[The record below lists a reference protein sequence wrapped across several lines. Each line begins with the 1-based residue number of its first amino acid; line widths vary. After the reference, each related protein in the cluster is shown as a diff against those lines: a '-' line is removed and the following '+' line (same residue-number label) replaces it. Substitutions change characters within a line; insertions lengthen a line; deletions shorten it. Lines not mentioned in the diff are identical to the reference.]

1 MAKKNIWDKLTF
13 YNSSPNILKELK
25 NQAQLLADKTQ
36 GVLYGEVNPVD
47 AYDESTLE
55 LGIVYNFYIY
65 APYLGNIRT
74 LFFTVVEV
82 GKKII
87 LVDRI
92 NNTEKV
98 VAENA
103 EDLISKIEKIIS
115 NGEASRLLSNL
126 YTSSIEVKT
135 K

>member
-1 MAKKNIWDKLTF
+1 MAKTNIWDKLKF
-13 YNSSPNILKELK
+13 DKESPNLFKELN
-25 NQAQLLADKTQ
+25 NQAQLLADKTE
-36 GVLYGEVNPVD
+36 GILYGEVNPVD

-55 LGIVYNFYIY
+55 LGIVYNFYVY

-74 LFFTVVEV
+74 LLFTVVEV

-92 NNTEKV
+92 NNSGKLE
-98 VAENA
+98 ANSA
-103 EDLISKIEKIIS
+103 DDLINKIENIIS
-115 NGEASRLLSNL
+115 TGEAATLLSNL
-126 YTSSIEVKT
+126 YSSSIEFKT